1 MKEEFEYLK
10 SRIEFLESLLEI
22 NSATLSKAMETNK
35 KIIDYLVTN
44 PSQQ

>member
-22 NSATLSKAMETNK
+22 NSATLSKTMETNK
-35 KIIDYLVTN
+35 KIDYLVTN
-44 PSQQ
+44 HSQQ